1 MQRTVASRVWRHF
14 LDMSVKLNQAK
25 TLEEIADLG
34 LEFLLQLA
42 QLETGWMVIEEDGSF
57 RLAAARNLPPG
68 LREAGGRT
76 LLVEGTCTCQE
87 LFVSG
92 KLQAA
97 GEFLACERLERI
109 MHAAEGRSE
118 EEFLR
123 LTGGLNRH
131 LSIPLMAGGERLG
144 VANLAFPKGRT
155 PPRELYQVLTLA
167 GAALGSAIHRGL
179 LLERQQQVRSELE
192 ERLLDLSR
200 GLLRSTTLD
209 GFKQA
214 LELATASFGALAPL
228 EMAVLWRPRGNG
240 LPEELKGTHHIL
252 VRRPDAP
259 PREIDSDPF
268 ARWVREL
275 EEGGTPA
282 EPAWEGAVG
291 LFPLRIRAD
300 AALPFVGALVVRLEV
315 ESEDHRLA
323 SWAFGMV
330 AELVAAA
337 IARLLSQ
344 ERLRYLSF
352 HDPLTGLLNRR
363 GFIEHL
369 RTALPLAKRER
380 WKLAVAMVD
389 MDDFKRY
396 NDRFGHLAGDRLLQ
410 QAARTMQEHLRAS
423 DVVARI
429 GGDEFAILLQNTTIE
444 GAGFA
449 LERIRAA
456 LLEIPH
462 AGASIGAAF
471 FPNDSQDPE
480 ELLHSAD
487 LALYDSKTQKRV
499 VFVAPGLLARFKRR
513 MHLESAIE
521 AALRTLGQP
530 GFALHFQP
538 RFDLEWG
545 RVSAFEALLRFTGPS
560 GPVSPLEVFA
570 IAAERGWMMEL
581 THYVLDEAL
590 GFFAAH
596 RARIPEGV
604 RVGVNVPPA
613 LLVPELVEEVGAT
626 LEQHGLDAG
635 VLEIEVTEE
644 VITHDKTPWNVLG
657 ELGQMGVRLAIDDFG
672 SGFSNLS
679 RLVTLPIQ
687 VLKLD
692 RSFVDLLT
700 THSKRGV
707 PAVRGIAAMG
717 IDMGLAVV
725 AEGVETKEALER
737 VRAAGIR
744 EVQGYALSRPVP
756 PAELL
761 ARNFA

>member
-1 MQRTVASRVWRHF
+1 
-14 LDMSVKLNQAK
+14 MSVKLNQAK
-25 TLEEIADLG
+25 TLDEIADLG
-34 LEFLLQLA
+34 LEFLLRLA
-42 QLETGWMVIEEDGSF
+42 QLETGWMVIEEDGGF

-68 LREAGGRT
+68 LEAEGRA
-76 LLVEGTCTCQE
+76 LLVEGACTCQE
-87 LFVSG
+87 LFANG
-92 KLQAA
+92 RLQAT
-97 GEFLACERLERI
+97 GEFLACERLERV
-109 MHAAEGRSE
+109 MRAAEGSSE
-118 EEFLR
+118 EERLR

-144 VANLAFPKGRT
+144 VANLAFPEGRT

-179 LLERQQQVRSELE
+179 LLERQQRVRSELE

-200 GLLRSTTLD
+200 ELLKSATLD
-209 GFKQA
+209 DLKQV
-214 LELATASFGALAPL
+214 LTLATASFGVLAPL
-228 EMAVLWRPRGNG
+228 ELAVLWRPRGNG
-240 LPEELKGTHHIL
+240 LPEELDGTHRIL
-252 VRRPDAP
+252 VQRPEAP
-259 PREIDSDPF
+259 PREADPDPF
-268 ARWVREL
+268 ARWAREL
-275 EEGGTPA
+275 EEGGAPA
-282 EPAWEGAVG
+282 EPTWEGAVG
-291 LFPLRIRAD
+291 LFPLRIRAA
-300 AALPFVGALVVRLEV
+300 AALPFVGALLVRLEA
-315 ESEDHRLA
+315 EPEDRRLA
-323 SWAFGMV
+323 NWAFGMV
-330 AELVAAA
+330 AELIAAA

-363 GFIEHL
+363 GFVEHL
-369 RTALPLAKRER
+369 RTALPLAERER

-410 QAARTMQEHLRAS
+410 QAARIMQEHLRAS

-462 AGASIGAAF
+462 AGASIGVAF
-471 FPNDSQDPE
+471 FPDDSQDPE
-480 ELLHSAD
+480 ELLQSAD
-487 LALYDSKTQKRV
+487 LALYDSKIQKRV
-499 VFVAPGLLARFKRR
+499 VFVAPGLRARFKRR
-513 MHLESAIE
+513 VHLENAIE
-521 AALRTLGQP
+521 AALRTPGLP

-538 RFDLEWG
+538 RFDVEQG

-570 IAAERGWMMEL
+570 VAAERGWLMKL
-581 THYVLDEAL
+581 THYVLDGAL

-596 RARIPEGV
+596 RVRIPEGV

-613 LLVPELVEEVGAT
+613 LLVPELVEEVSAT
-626 LEQHGLDAG
+626 LERYRLDAG
-635 VLEIEVTEE
+635 ALEIEVTEE
-644 VITHDKTPWNVLG
+644 VIAHDDTPWNVLE
-657 ELGQMGVRLAIDDFG
+657 ELGRMGVRLALDDFG

-700 THSKRGV
+700 THNERGV
-707 PAVRGIAAMG
+707 PAVRGIVAMG
-717 IDMGLAVV
+717 LNMGLVVV
-725 AEGVETKEALER
+725 AEGVETDEALER
-737 VRAAGIR
+737 VRAAGVR
-744 EVQGYALSRPVP
+744 EVQGYVLSRPVP